1 MTMFTKSLLVASLGL
16 FATAASAQCSTLAIT
31 GTGLPGTTL
40 QVDLTGSTAA
50 AIAFVVIGETQGST
64 TITLGSAGS
73 LTLGLDGPFLPV
85 PLGMTSATGAVSRGF
100 PVPSAATVGVDG
112 FGQGLTLSFS
122 FTPPTGG
129 GMPTFGFS
137 TCTSNV
143 APFHFGA

>member
-1 MTMFTKSLLVASLGL
+1 MNMLTKSLLVASLAL
-16 FATAASAQCSTLAIT
+16 LSNALSAQCSTLAIT

-40 QVDLTGSTAA
+40 QVDLTGSTAS
-50 AIAFVVIGETQGST
+50 AITFLVIGETQGST

-73 LTLGLDGPFLPV
+73 LVLGLDEPFFPV
-85 PLGMTSATGAVSRGF
+85 PLGMASATGAVSRGF
-100 PVPSAATVGVDG
+100 AVPSTATVGVDG
-112 FGQGLTLSFS
+112 FGQGLSLA
-122 FTPPTGG
+122 FTFALPTGG